1 MKNLHLNRRLN
12 ISSRVY
18 GVGNSACEL
27 AELWQRLQG
36 SWCSVVVLRFATAR
50 KLRQQW
56 PLEVRLHEHLWGVL
70 F

>member
-1 MKNLHLNRRLN
+1 M
-12 ISSRVY
+12 
-18 GVGNSACEL
+18 GNSACEL
-27 AELWQRLQG
+27 AELWQGLQG

-56 PLEVRLHEHLWGVL
+56 PLEVRLHEQLWGVL